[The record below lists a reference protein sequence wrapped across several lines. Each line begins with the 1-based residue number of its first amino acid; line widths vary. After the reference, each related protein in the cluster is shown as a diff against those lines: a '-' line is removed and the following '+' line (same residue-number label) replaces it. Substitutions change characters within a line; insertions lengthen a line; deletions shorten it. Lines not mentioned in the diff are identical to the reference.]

1 MKPIYLL
8 DGGVGQEVYKRAHK
22 TAHPLWSTKVMM
34 DQPDIV
40 KEVHKDFMRAGAR
53 IITINSYACTPTR
66 LERDG
71 EIEWFERLQLQAVK
85 IALEARDDIGSPAA
99 DVQIAGCLPPLAGS
113 YAPDERP
120 FTELQ
125 QEYERIVAIQ
135 APAVDLFLIETIS
148 TVKEAQAALEAARG
162 VEQAVCLGLTLSD
175 ERPTQLRSGESIE
188 EALKAVSAYPLAA
201 LMFNC
206 SLPETIG
213 EGMAELR
220 NVDIPYGGYANGFVS
235 VDPLKIGGTV
245 DKLSARKDLDEEMY
259 ADHAMSWIHQGA
271 TMIGGCCE
279 ISPSYIDHLRKRI
292 EEEGYSISSL
302 KSVC

>member
-1 MKPIYLL
+1 MKRIYLL

-34 DQPDIV
+34 DQPGTV

-71 EIEWFERLQLQAVK
+71 ELEWFEKLQLQAVR
-85 IALEARDDIGSPAA
+85 IALEARDDLGSQAA

-113 YAPDERP
+113 YAPDTRS

-125 QEYERIVAIQ
+125 QEYEQIVAIQ
-135 APAVDLFLIETIS
+135 APNVDLFLIETIS
-148 TVKEAQAALEAARG
+148 TIKEAQAAMEAVSG
-162 VEQAVCLGLTLSD
+162 VDQAVCLGLTLSD
-175 ERPTQLRSGESIE
+175 EQPKQLRSGESIE
-188 EALKAVSAYPLAA
+188 KALKAVAAYPLAA

-213 EGMAELR
+213 QGLIALQHLD
-220 NVDIPYGGYANGFVS
+220 VPYGGYANGFVS

-245 DKLSARKDLDEEMY
+245 DKLSARKDLDEETY

-279 ISPSYIDHLRKRI
+279 ISPPYIDHLRKRI
-292 EEEGYSISSL
+292 EEEGYTISSL
-302 KSVC
+302 K